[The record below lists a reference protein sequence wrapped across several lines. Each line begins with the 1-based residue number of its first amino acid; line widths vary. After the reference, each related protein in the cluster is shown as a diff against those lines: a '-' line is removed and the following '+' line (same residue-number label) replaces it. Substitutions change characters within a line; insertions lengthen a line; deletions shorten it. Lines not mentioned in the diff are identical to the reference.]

1 MAMEQ
6 FSLNNKIVL
15 VTGASSGIGEQVA
28 LSIAESGGSVIISG
42 RNKERLEAV
51 YNKLPGDKHIMIL
64 ADITK
69 KDELLSLADEIPAVD
84 GVVHSAGVAA
94 YMPTKFI
101 RQADIDYLFDINFNA
116 PVLLTTRLL
125 KKKKIK
131 KPGSIVFMSS
141 IASKNTYFG
150 GAMYSSS
157 KSALETYS
165 RVLALE
171 LASKKI
177 RSNCLLPTFVKT
189 PMVDYAEKTI
199 SSESMENFERISPL
213 GFGEPIDVANATIFL
228 LSDASKWITG
238 TNIPMGG
245 G

>member
-1 MAMEQ
+1 MEQ
-6 FSLNNKIVL
+6 FILKNKNIL
-15 VTGASSGIGEQVA
+15 VTGASSGIGKQVA
-28 LSIAESGGSVIISG
+28 ISIAEAGGKVIISG
-42 RNKERLEAV
+42 RNIVRLEECF
-51 YNKLPGDKHIMIL
+51 NELKGDGHKLIVS
-64 ADITK
+64 DITK
-69 KDELLSLADEIPAVD
+69 ENEINSLVDELPEIS
-84 GVVHSAGVAA
+84 GVVHSAGITE

-101 RQADIDYLFDINFNA
+101 RQSDIDNLFGINFNA
-116 PVLLTTRLL
+116 AVLLTSRIL
-125 KKKKIK
+125 KKKRLKN
-131 KPGSIVFMSS
+131 PGSIVFMSS
-141 IASKNTYFG
+141 IASKKFYYG
-150 GAMYSSS
+150 GALYSSS

-189 PMVDYAEKTI
+189 PMIANAEKTI

-213 GFGEPIDVANATIFL
+213 GFGEPIDVANATVFL

>member
-1 MAMEQ
+1 MEQ
-6 FSLNNKIVL
+6 FSLKDKTIL
-15 VTGASSGIGEQVA
+15 ITGASSGIGEQVA
-28 LSIAESGGSVIISG
+28 LSVAEAGGNVIITG
-42 RNKERLEAV
+42 RNKERLENV
-51 YNKLPGDKHIMIL
+51 YNRLNGSSHIMIL
-64 ADITK
+64 SDITK
-69 KDELLSLADEIPAVD
+69 SNEIDSLVSQIPQVS
-84 GVVHSAGVAA
+84 GVVHSAGIAA

-101 RQADIDYLFDINFNA
+101 RQADIDNLFDINFTA

-125 KKKKIK
+125 KKKKIIS
-131 KPGSIVFMSS
+131 PGSIVFMSS

-213 GFGEPIDVANATIFL
+213 GFGEPIDVANATVFL
-228 LSDASKWITG
+228 LSAAAKWITG

>member
-1 MAMEQ
+1 MQQ
-6 FSLNNKIVL
+6 FYLDDKIVL
-15 VTGASSGIGEQVA
+15 ITGASSGIGKQVA
-28 LSIAESGGSVIISG
+28 ISVAKANGKVIITG
-42 RNKERLEAV
+42 RNKERLEDCFNSLQGEGHKMLV
-51 YNKLPGDKHIMIL
+51 
-64 ADITK
+64 ADITDSDGINSIIK
-69 KDELLSLADEIPAVD
+69 QIPKIS
-84 GVVHSAGVAA
+84 GLVHSAGLAK

-101 RQADIDYLFDINFNA
+101 RQVDIDDLFKINFTA
-116 PVLLTTRLL
+116 PVLLTSLLL
-125 KKKKIK
+125 KKKKIT

-171 LASKKI
+171 LASKEI

-213 GFGEPIDVANATIFL
+213 GFGEPLDVANATVFL
-228 LSDASKWITG
+228 LSDAAKWITG
-238 TNIPMGG
+238 ANIPMGG

>member
-1 MAMEQ
+1 MEQ
-6 FSLNNKIVL
+6 FFLKDKIVL

-28 LSIAESGGSVIISG
+28 LSVAEAGGVVVLSG
-42 RNKERLEAV
+42 RNKERLVLV
-51 YNKLPGDKHIMIL
+51 YNKLQGSNHKMIL

-69 KDELLSLADEIPAVD
+69 KDELAFLVDQLPELS

-101 RQADIDYLFDINFNA
+101 RQTDIDNLFDINFNA

-189 PMVDYAEKTI
+189 PMVHYAEKTI

-213 GFGEPIDVANATIFL
+213 GFGEPLDVANATVFL
-228 LSDASKWITG
+228 LSDAAKWITG